1 MQTLKFLGRGSAFNT
16 DEGNTSAYFI
26 YDNIFFL
33 LDCGET
39 VFHSLIA
46 NNKFKNLIEQ
56 NNIKEIQVYVT
67 HLHSDHVGSLS
78 SLIYYCYYVLGI
90 KPKIHHPHKESGAYT
105 YFVLNQLL
113 KIQGHDNEYEFEKH
127 PHRLIYSHPLKH
139 ADIIKSYGYTICLHE
154 GANNIFYSGDCKELP
169 ISVLTNINKGFYKE
183 VYLECCMNS
192 SPVHMPIEYLDEV
205 ICRDRSVR
213 EKIYLMHIDSPKLIA
228 IAKQFGF
235 KVVELNG

>member
-16 DEGNTSAYFI
+16 KEGNTSAYFI
-26 YDNIFFL
+26 KDNIFFL

-39 VFHSLIA
+39 VFHTLTA
-46 NNKFKNLIEQ
+46 NNKFKNIIEQ
-56 NNIKEIQVYVT
+56 NNIKDVQIYIT

-90 KPKIHHPHKESGAYT
+90 TPKIHHPHKESGAYT
-105 YFVLNQLL
+105 YFILNQLL
-113 KIQGHDNEYEFEKH
+113 RMQGHDDEYEFEKY
-127 PHRLIYSHPLKH
+127 PHRIIFEQPLEH
-139 ADIIKSYGYTICLHE
+139 VDGLNSYGYTICLHE

-169 ISVLTNINKGFYKE
+169 ESVLLNINKGFYKE
-183 VYLECCMNS
+183 VYLECSINPS
-192 SPVHMPIEYLDEV
+192 AVHMSIEYLDEV
-205 ICRDRSVR
+205 ICRDISVR
-213 EKIYLMHIDSPKLIA
+213 EKIYLMHIDSQELIS